1 MEDLKDIKIEAKPD
15 YLLVEVGG
23 TFSLEFA
30 FKVIDVSLERS
41 IAHKKNK
48 ILYDFRNMA
57 GKITMLDRYEVGKYA
72 QKSIPHVNFSA
83 IVGRK
88 DQSMFGGVMGSFL
101 ENVLSNRGVRARVFT
116 EDEGSAVA
124 WLTNAGSE
132 E

>member
-57 GKITMLDRYEVGKYA
+57 GKITMLDGREAGVTSISQRCNELIRNEKKYA
-72 QKSIPHVNFSA
+72 KYLK
-83 IVGRK
+83 GRK
-88 DQSMFGGVMGSFL
+88 VAKKMVNNGTSRFEEYWIEQS
-101 ENVLSNRGVRARVFT
+101 
-116 EDEGSAVA
+116 
-124 WLTNAGSE
+124 
-132 E
+132 